1 MFETFYQM
9 LRVLQEHDQAS
20 YIKGSIAD
28 DNEVW
33 EIGKM
38 WISFD
43 INQIHCIGLNEKN
56 QWGEHIVV
64 WRAAEDN
71 ISLERILTILDGSI
85 PQPGWCLWQQRGE

>member
-1 MFETFYQM
+1 MLFETFYQM
-9 LRVLQEHDQAS
+9 LHVLKEHDQAS

-33 EIGKM
+33 EIGKI

-43 INQIHCIGLNEKN
+43 INQIHCIGLNEKD

-64 WRAAEDN
+64 WRAAEDEV
-71 ISLERILTILDGSI
+71 SDVVRTILDGAS
-85 PQPGWCLWQQRGE
+85 GSSEVNNA

>member
-1 MFETFYQM
+1 MLFETFYQM
-9 LRVLQEHDQAS
+9 LHVLQEHDQAS

-33 EIGKM
+33 EIGKI

-43 INQIHCIGLNEKN
+43 INQIHCIGLNEKD

-64 WRAAEDN
+64 WRAAEDKV
-71 ISLERILTILDGSI
+71 SDVVRTILDGVS
-85 PQPGWCLWQQRGE
+85 GSSEVNNA

>member
-1 MFETFYQM
+1 MLFETFYQM
-9 LRVLQEHDQAS
+9 LHVLQEHDQAS

-33 EIGKM
+33 EIGKI

-43 INQIHCIGLNEKN
+43 INQIHCIGLNEKD

-64 WRAAEDN
+64 WRAAEDEV
-71 ISLERILTILDGSI
+71 SDVVRTILDGAS
-85 PQPGWCLWQQRGE
+85 GSSEVNNA